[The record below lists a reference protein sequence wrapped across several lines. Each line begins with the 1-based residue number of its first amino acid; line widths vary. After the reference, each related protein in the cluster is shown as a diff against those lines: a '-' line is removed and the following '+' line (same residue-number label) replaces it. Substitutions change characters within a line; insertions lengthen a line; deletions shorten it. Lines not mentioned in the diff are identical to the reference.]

1 MPGISPYRRCT
12 GLTFSHLLRY
22 ASESRKYVRLF
33 RFPDAS
39 RAGDSLISTI
49 KNSPSLRSELF
60 FIVEMPGISPYRRC
74 TGLTFSHLLRYASE
88 SRKYVRLFRFPDA
101 SRAGDSLIS
110 TIKNSPSLR
119 SELFFI
125 VEMPG
130 IEPGCK

>member
-60 FIVEMPGISPYRRC
+60 FIVDID
-74 TGLTFSHLLRYASE
+74 
-88 SRKYVRLFRFPDA
+88 RKT
-101 SRAGDSLIS
+101 SN
-110 TIKNSPSLR
+110 TIKTFVFEWYQFLNHRNNGQLT
-119 SELFFI
+119 
-125 VEMPG
+125 V
-130 IEPGCK
+130 KK